1 MKSVVFALI
10 LVSFG
15 ALVISQSHN
24 YFWGYKGPYDVLL
37 NRTFAIKSSSILQV
51 KTMDLVYP
59 LKGQV
64 GRNISAINIT
74 DQYTN
79 GKGGYVNLLA
89 GGIGYNHTKIHLK
102 SQRGNGFSFI
112 VEIYGR

>member
-1 MKSVVFALI
+1 MRYLVLAAILI
-10 LVSFG
+10 AFGCLVC
-15 ALVISQSHN
+15 SQSNN
-24 YFWGYKGPYDVLL
+24 YFYGTKTPYDVLL
-37 NRTFAIKSSSILQV
+37 NRTIATKSSSMLQV

-59 LKGQV
+59 VKGQL

-74 DQYTN
+74 DQFIN
-79 GKGGYVNLLA
+79 GKGGYAFLSA
-89 GGIGYNHTKIHLK
+89 GGPGYNHTTIHLK

>member
-1 MKSVVFALI
+1 MKSLVFAAI

-15 ALVISQSHN
+15 AVVICQSHN
-24 YFWGYKGPYDVLL
+24 YFWGYKGPYDV
-37 NRTFAIKSSSILQV
+37 
-51 KTMDLVYP
+51 KTLDLVYP
-59 LKGQV
+59 LKGQL

-74 DQYTN
+74 DQYIN
-79 GKGGYVNLLA
+79 GKGGYASLLA
-89 GGIGYNHTKIHLK
+89 GGIGYNHTTIHLK